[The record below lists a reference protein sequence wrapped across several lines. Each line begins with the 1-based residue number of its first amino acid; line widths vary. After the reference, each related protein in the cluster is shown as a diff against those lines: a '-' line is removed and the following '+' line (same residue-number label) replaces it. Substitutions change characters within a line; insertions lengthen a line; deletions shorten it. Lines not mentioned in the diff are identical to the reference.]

1 MSKLERLIE
10 ELCPDG
16 VEYLTTSQ
24 IKKDSFWLM
33 PATPNFLESGIPYI
47 TSKNIKNNVI
57 NFDNVKYISKDDY
70 LKLISSR
77 KIEEND
83 LLITMIGTIGEAAFV
98 GEFTTFYGQNMYL
111 LRLDD
116 EIINIKFYYYY
127 FTSYKIKSSII
138 TKKNT
143 SSQGYIK
150 AGSIENLKIPVPPLP
165 IQEEIVRILD
175 SFTELKAQ
183 LEEELEAR
191 KKQYEWY
198 RDNLLKFDDLV
209 PMVKLGDIATDIYRG
224 SGIKRDEVLK
234 EGTPC
239 VRYGEIYTS
248 YDVCF
253 DRCISHT
260 SENFV
265 KNPKYFEYGD
275 ILFAITGESV
285 DEIAKSIVYLGEK
298 KCMAGGD
305 IVVLKHKQN
314 PRYMSY
320 VLSTAEAQLQKSKG
334 KIKSKVVH
342 SSVPS
347 LKEIIIP
354 LPSLDIQEKLASILD
369 NFHMLCN
376 DITEG
381 LPAEIDA
388 RQKQYEYY
396 RDKLLTFKRLE
407 DREGIEDER
416 V

>member
-16 VEYLTTSQ
+16 VEYKK
-24 IKKDSFWLM
+24 IKEEFSRLKGTPITAGKMKEIQNDDGEIRIFAGGKTVIDSFEKDIPKANITRV
-33 PATPNFLESGIPYI
+33 PAVLVQSRGAIDVVYYDKPFTFKNEMWAYTHKNKTTVKFLYYVLKSNIEKFREVASGMGSLPQ
-47 TSKNIKNNVI
+47 
-57 NFDNVKYISKDDY
+57 IS
-70 LKLISSR
+70 LKVT
-77 KIEEND
+77 EE
-83 LLITMIGTIGEAAFV
+83 LLVPI
-98 GEFTTFYGQNMYL
+98 
-111 LRLDD
+111 
-116 EIINIKFYYYY
+116 
-127 FTSYKIKSSII
+127 
-138 TKKNT
+138 
-143 SSQGYIK
+143 
-150 AGSIENLKIPVPPLP
+150 PPLP
-165 IQEEIVRILD
+165 VQEEIVRILD
-175 SFTELKAQ
+175 SFTELKTQ

>member
-116 EIINIKFYYYY
+116 EIINRKFYYYY

-198 RDNLLKFDDLV
+198 RDTFLNFNNNVIKKSLSDL
-209 PMVKLGDIATDIYRG
+209 
-224 SGIKRDEVLK
+224 
-234 EGTPC
+234 
-239 VRYGEIYTS
+239 
-248 YDVCF
+248 
-253 DRCISHT
+253 CIIS
-260 SENFV
+260 
-265 KNPKYFEYGD
+265 
-275 ILFAITGESV
+275 
-285 DEIAKSIVYLGEK
+285 
-298 KCMAGGD
+298 AGGD
-305 IVVLKHKQN
+305 IPKNALSNEKDSFHKIPVISNGVGENAIYGYTTVPKITVSAVTIAARGTIGYAAYRDYPYFPIIRLLSVIPINNLELNTKFLYYCLEGKKYNIPQARIPQLTVPTLK
-314 PRYMSY
+314 
-320 VLSTAEAQLQKSKG
+320 
-334 KIKSKVVH
+334 KV
-342 SSVPS
+342 
-347 LKEIIIP
+347 IIP
-354 LPSLDIQEKLASILD
+354 LPPLEEQQRIVDILD
-369 NFHMLCN
+369 RFDKLCN
-376 DITEG
+376 DISEG

-396 RDKLLTFKRLE
+396 RDKLLTFKRLGE
-407 DREGIEDER
+407 
-416 V
+416 